1 MIELLPG
8 MFNNNAG
15 LSRTILM
22 QQAPPDRNTTEEER
36 FQDDYYSYFE
46 SPENAPRYKPT
57 VSFLNDAFPE
67 ESFSLLDLGCGNAAL
82 CKYLPER
89 CDYLGIDHSELAIE
103 RCSKVFPQNKFVAA
117 DLSVKLSQMVEEN
130 QKFDAIVMAGLLFHS
145 VDKNTLEKKDDQE
158 IIQFCLQKLVSD
170 RGYLVIIVPFCY
182 GNHPNHT
189 LFARAELLQNS
200 VNSMVFKAGGN
211 MVYGNISLLTGLD
224 ERVRGQQTTPDWFV
238 ADSNADYA
246 NIYVGTY
253 MAAWTFI
260 SSLKP
265 GISPYS

>member
-1 MIELLPG
+1 
-8 MFNNNAG
+8 MFNNKSVSQNF
-15 LSRTILM
+15 M
-22 QQAPPDRNTTEEER
+22 QQAPPDRNTSEEER
-36 FQDDYYSYFE
+36 FQDDYYSYLE
-46 SPENAPRYKPT
+46 SPENTPRYKPT
-57 VSFLNDAFPE
+57 VCFLNDAFPE

-103 RCSKVFPQNKFVAA
+103 RCLKLFPQRKFVAA
-117 DLSVKLSQMVEEN
+117 DLSVKLAQMVEQN

-145 VDKNTLEKKDDQE
+145 TDKNTLEKKDDQE
-158 IIQFCLQKLVSD
+158 IIEFCLQKLVSD

-189 LFARAELLQNS
+189 LFARAELLQKL
-200 VNSMVFKAGGN
+200 VNSMVEKAQGS

-224 ERVRGQQTTPDWFV
+224 ERVRGQKTTPDWFV

-265 GISPYS
+265 EIGPYS